1 MRSEKTRPS
10 KNAYTLMLDTLNWPG
25 GGVAVNRNEER
36 EMAPSRTIRQVESMA
51 ETLLILE
58 YMVCMLTV

>member
-1 MRSEKTRPS
+1 M
-10 KNAYTLMLDTLNWPG
+10 
-25 GGVAVNRNEER
+25 NRNEER